1 MNVHAT
7 GSDFESLQREY
18 NSLKDQ
24 FTELQKQYQEMM
36 LRKQETDLKSRR
48 AEYLYN
54 QLSKEK
60 EELIIEK
67 IDIRT
72 AMEEF
77 KAAQEEV
84 LLKNEALEKA
94 YQEINAN
101 RAQQEQAAKQIN
113 QKNEEL
119 ILRGIELRTAL
130 EELRATQEELLVSQK
145 MSALGHVISNIAHEI
160 NTPIGA
166 LYAASQNVTN
176 SLPKLLESFPTLFKE
191 MPIDLKPLFFQLV
204 EQAKA
209 GAAQNESTRDERT
222 QRREVMEKLESMGAH
237 NAENLARS
245 LVKIGQ
251 LDNLEE
257 YKPLFLDEYGERLVE
272 SCLAIGRLRANIETI
287 SLAVGKTQ
295 KTILSLK
302 SYTDDELTPQKVG
315 VVDLV
320 QNVDE
325 VVGHYRALRR
335 NGLEIHTHYEEGLLP
350 VTCHPDQLAQVWNH
364 LFLNATQSMPRGGT
378 LTVMVRR
385 DPASATDANA
395 KPSLQVIVNDTGAGI
410 PAIILPK
417 IFDAFFT
424 TRPEGEGSGLG
435 LYVARKII
443 SRHQGTIQVTSEPG
457 NTTFTVTIPL
467 RAVTG

>member
-1 MNVHAT
+1 MNVPPST
-7 GSDFESLQREY
+7 GDFAALEASY
-18 NSLKDQ
+18 NSLKEQ
-24 FTELQKQYQEMM
+24 FTELQKQYQDMM

-84 LLKNEALEKA
+84 ILKNEALEKA
-94 YQEINAN
+94 YKEIDDNRKLQE
-101 RAQQEQAAKQIN
+101 RSAQQLN

-145 MSALGHVISNIAHEI
+145 MSALGHVIANIAHEI

-191 MPIDLKPLFFQLV
+191 MPMELKPLFFQLV
-204 EQAKA
+204 ELAKA
-209 GAAQNESTRDERT
+209 GVAQNESTRDERT
-222 QRREVMEKLESMGAH
+222 QRREVMEKLEAMGAH

-257 YKPLFLDEYGERLVE
+257 YKPLFLDEYGERLVD

-287 SLAVGKTQ
+287 SMAVGKTQ

-320 QNVDE
+320 SNVDE
-325 VVGHYRALRR
+325 IVSHYRALRR
-335 NGLEIHTHYEEGLLP
+335 NGLEIFTHYEEGLP
-350 VTCHPDQLAQVWNH
+350 PITCHPDQLSQVWNH
-364 LFLNATQSMPRGGT
+364 LFLNAAQAMPRGGT
-378 LTVMVRR
+378 LSVRVQR
-385 DPASATDANA
+385 DATQPPDG
-395 KPSLQVIVNDTGAGI
+395 KPHLQVTVSDTGTGI
-410 PAIILPK
+410 PPIILPK

-435 LYVARKII
+435 LFVAKKIV
-443 SRHQGTIQVTSEPG
+443 SRHHGTITVTSEPG
-457 NTTFTVTIPL
+457 NTTFTVTLPVK
-467 RAVTG
+467 AVTG